1 MAKLARGMP
10 AQWEC
15 RVEASRVS
23 AASVNRLGQTVAAT
37 TAAPGARGR
46 DYRLDFFRGLALFFI
61 FIDHIP
67 DNPLA
72 HLTLHAFA
80 LADAAEVFIFISGY
94 TAALVYGQKMLRDGA
109 LLATAL
115 IWRRAWQLY
124 IAHLCLFMLYS
135 AQVAYTVRH
144 FSNPLFSD
152 ELGIAD
158 FLSRPDDTLIRV
170 LLLEFQPAFL
180 DILPLYIFLLLIFPA
195 FMLAMRRHML
205 LALLPSLLLYL
216 LARATGINMP
226 GNTESHGWYFNPFA
240 WQFLFV
246 VGACFGYAHASGR
259 RRLSDEGSIGRWLLI
274 AAATI
279 AAAALV
285 IQVSWT
291 LHLLNPRIPGILS
304 NILWP
309 IDKSTLAPPRILSIL
324 ALAVL
329 VARLIPRD
337 AAFMTGRLG
346 WLVVLC
352 GQNSLHVFCLSI
364 LLSLLGNILLTFV
377 SKTWWSLL
385 AVNFGG
391 ILIMIGLGLLTA
403 WYGAGGHLPRRP
415 GARAGSAG

>member
-1 MAKLARGMP
+1 MGS
-10 AQWEC
+10 
-15 RVEASRVS
+15 RVKASRVS
-23 AASVNRLGQTVAAT
+23 AAIAGRLGRTVAA
-37 TAAPGARGR
+37 ADGR

-61 FIDHIP
+61 FIDHIR

-72 HLTLHAFA
+72 HLTLRAFA

-94 TAALVYGQKMLRDGA
+94 TAALVYGQKMLRNGA

-124 IAHLCLFMLYS
+124 VAHLALFMLYS
-135 AQVAYTVRH
+135 AQVAYTVQR

-152 ELGIAD
+152 ELRIAG
-158 FLSRPDDTLIRV
+158 FLSRPGETLIRV

-226 GNTESHGWYFNPFA
+226 GNTESQGWYFNPFA

-246 VGACFGYAHASGR
+246 VGACFGYIQASGR
-259 RRLSDEGSIGRWLLI
+259 RSMSIEGWIGRWLLI

-291 LHLLNPRIPGILS
+291 LHLLNPHIPGILFD
-304 NILWP
+304 ILWP

-352 GQNSLHVFCLSI
+352 GQNSLNVFCLSI

-377 SKTWWSLL
+377 SKTWWVLL
-385 AVNFGG
+385 AVNLGG
-391 ILIMIGLGLLTA
+391 IWTMIGLGLLTA
-403 WYGAGGHLPRRP
+403 WYGADGHLPRRP
-415 GARAGSAG
+415 GARTGAAG